1 MNNILIC
8 GDSYCITDPSFPG
21 LHWSEKLLNQTSQVK
36 IYNLAYG
43 GCSNAL
49 ITLQLLQGLKFNP
62 DLVILSFTN
71 ENRYEADSN
80 INAIPYELT
89 AESMSSYI
97 KDRYK
102 NIRSTSNINFLKLSD
117 NFEKI
122 KSYFYIMFC
131 LQTLASKKINFC
143 FSLGGFE
150 YQQDYT
156 ALLRSNFLENA
167 IADYSAHE
175 LSLNLWYH
183 GQKTS
188 PFFHVDKEEVHTLFA
203 NECFTYLN
211 RTYA

>member
-1 MNNILIC
+1 MKKVLIC
-8 GDSYCITDPSFPG
+8 GDSYCVTDPKFPG
-21 LHWSEKLLNQTSQVK
+21 LHWSEKLLNLTDNIE

-49 ITLQLLQGLKFNP
+49 ISLQLLQGLKFNP
-62 DLVILSFTN
+62 DLVIMSFTN
-71 ENRYEADSN
+71 EHRYESDAN
-80 INAIPYELT
+80 VNAIPYELS
-89 AESMSSYI
+89 ALSISSYI
-97 KDRYK
+97 KERYK
-102 NIRSTSNINFLKLSD
+102 TNPASRMLELSE

-131 LQTLASKKINFC
+131 LLTLKEKGINFC

-156 ALLRSNFLENA
+156 KLLRSNFLENT
-167 IADYSAHE
+167 ISNYSMHE

-188 PFFHVDKEEVHTLFA
+188 PWFHVDSEEIHTLFA
-203 NECFTYLN
+203 NECFSRLD
-211 RTYA
+211 

>member
-1 MNNILIC
+1 MKKVLIC
-8 GDSYCITDPSFPG
+8 GDSYCVTDPKFPG
-21 LHWSEKLLNQTSQVK
+21 LHWSEKLLNLTDNIE

-49 ITLQLLQGLKFNP
+49 ISLQLLQGLKFNP
-62 DLVILSFTN
+62 DLVIMSFTN
-71 ENRYEADSN
+71 EHRYESDAN
-80 INAIPYELT
+80 VNAIPYELS
-89 AESMSSYI
+89 ALSISSYI
-97 KDRYK
+97 KERYK
-102 NIRSTSNINFLKLSD
+102 TNPASRMLELSE

-131 LQTLASKKINFC
+131 FLTLKEKGINFC

-156 ALLRSNFLENA
+156 TLLRSNFLENT
-167 IADYSAHE
+167 ISNYSMHE

-188 PFFHVDKEEVHTLFA
+188 PYFHVDNEEVHTLFS
-203 NECFTYLN
+203 NECFSRLN
-211 RTYA
+211 